1 MTIRLAKG
9 DTINLN
15 NTAAA
20 LSTIQCGLGWDIA
33 KKPGIQYDLDVSVLL
48 LNDDGNLAKDE
59 NFVFYSNPADPSG
72 SVMYSGDNRTGEGDG
87 YDESCT
93 IKLGA
98 VPRDVQSIVVVVS
111 IDQYKERNQNF
122 GQIINAKCDVLN
134 ADTNKKLISYDLTE
148 DMSTGTGVVVCQF
161 EREGGSWRFVALG
174 SSVKGGLPEIL
185 KRYGVQF
192 E

>member
-1 MTIRLAKG
+1 MTIRLSKG

-20 LSTIQCGLGWDIA
+20 LSTIICGLGWDIN
-33 KKPGIQYDLDVSVLL
+33 KKSNADFDLDVSVLL
-48 LNDDGNLAKDE
+48 LNDDGELSRDE
-59 NFVFYSNPADPSG
+59 NFIFYGNLSDPSG
-72 SVMYSGDNRTGEGDG
+72 AVTSSGDNRTGEGEG
-87 YDESCT
+87 YDEKCT
-93 IKLGA
+93 IKLVS
-98 VPRDVQSIVVVVS
+98 VPKDVQSIVIIVS

-134 ADTNKKLISYDLTE
+134 GDNNKKLISYDLTE

-161 EREGGSWRFVALG
+161 EREDGSWRFIALG

-185 KRYGVQF
+185 KRYGVKY